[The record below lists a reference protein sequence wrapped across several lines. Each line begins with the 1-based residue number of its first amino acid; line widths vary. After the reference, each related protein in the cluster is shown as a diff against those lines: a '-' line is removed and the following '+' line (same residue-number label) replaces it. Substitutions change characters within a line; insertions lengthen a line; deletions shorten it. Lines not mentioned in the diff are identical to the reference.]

1 MLETYANPPPE
12 REAPC
17 AYIGIVRA
25 IPDHPRFWRGANILA
40 LIALFF
46 VCLGVGVYLG
56 IYERFRSELP
66 SIARLE
72 QWQPN
77 LVTKVYAADGELIAE
92 FASERREII
101 PLDRVPAQFI
111 RAILATEDRAFFEH
125 DGINL
130 RRLVSAAW
138 HNLTTG
144 SRGQGGSTITMQL
157 SRNLFL
163 SPEKRFVR
171 KFKEMILAHEIEQR
185 YPKDKILEM
194 YVNQV
199 YFGSGAY
206 GIESA
211 SRMYFGKPATDLTL
225 PEAALL
231 AGIVQA
237 PSRQSPRVSMQAA
250 LDRRATVLQ
259 NLVEVEAIEREA
271 ARQAAASGIELV
283 PRRRVEGADSYF
295 TEYVRR
301 QLEQQLGSDA
311 VWLGG
316 YRIFTT
322 LDPELQRTAEEVV
335 AKHLDA
341 IEKTLGPDKVRREKW
356 LAARDSALAAG
367 DSTAFLEP
375 EDGPVTPYLQGAL
388 VSVDIETGG
397 IIAMVGG
404 RSFQESKFN
413 RIAQSLRQPGSVFK
427 PFVYTAAVRNGF
439 PVSYVVEDKPLSM
452 PMGNG
457 EIWSPENFDRRF
469 RGPVT
474 LRHALTNSINVPTVR
489 LMFDVGIQA
498 VIDYARD
505 AGITS
510 ELPPYGSLALG
521 AADLNPLEVLR
532 AYTVYPTYGTRI
544 TPIAITRVE
553 DRNGNV
559 IRSYTPARTRVLSEQ
574 EAYIITTILQ
584 DVVEKG
590 TARYGVR
597 GQGFE
602 WPAAGKTGTTN
613 ESTDAWFVGFT
624 PEFITLTWVG
634 FDRKQRI
641 RYNGTGG
648 VLAAPIWTDF
658 MKVAH
663 EGLEIPEVGFA
674 EPPGL
679 EHIAVTTRTGMLAAG
694 FCGMAAY
701 TEIMIPGTQPQ
712 HYCNAPREG
721 GGVPLLEGPLN
732 GQRPAGGGRG
742 GADDPPPQVDDDF
755 LF

>member
-1 MLETYANPPPE
+1 LHLVSDHP
-12 REAPC
+12 R
-17 AYIGIVRA
+17 
-25 IPDHPRFWRGANILA
+25 HPRFWRGANVLA
-40 LIALFF
+40 LIAMFM
-46 VCLGVGVYLG
+46 VCLGVGAFLG
-56 IYERFRSELP
+56 IYERFRAELP

-101 PLDRVPAQFI
+101 PLERVPPQFI

-138 HNLTTG
+138 HNLVTG

-163 SPEKRFVR
+163 TPEKQFVR
-171 KFKEMILAHEIEQR
+171 KFKEMILAHEIEEM
-185 YPKDKILEM
+185 YPKDRILEM

-211 SRMYFGKPATDLTL
+211 ARMYFGKPATDLTL

-231 AGIVQA
+231 AGIIQA

-250 LDRRATVLQ
+250 LDRRSTVLQ
-259 NLVEVEAIEREA
+259 NLVEVDAIGRDA
-271 ARQAAASGIELV
+271 ARQAAATGIDLA
-283 PRRRVEGADSYF
+283 PPRRVEGADSYF

-301 QLEQQLGSDA
+301 QLERQLGTDA

-322 LDPELQRTAEEVV
+322 LDPELQRTAEEAV

-341 IEKTLGPDKVRREKW
+341 IEKTLGPDKTRRATW
-356 LAARDSALAAG
+356 LAQREEALAAG
-367 DSTAFLEP
+367 DSSAFLEP
-375 EDGPVTPYLQGAL
+375 DDGPVTPYLQGIL
-388 VSVDIETGG
+388 VSVDLDTGG
-397 IIAMVGG
+397 IVAMVGG

-413 RIAQSLRQPGSVFK
+413 RVTQSLRQPGSVFK

-439 PVSYVVEDKPLSM
+439 PVSYVVDDRPLSM

-457 EIWSPENFDRRF
+457 ETWTPENFDRRF

-510 ELPPYGSLALG
+510 ELLPYGSLALG
-521 AADLNPLEVLR
+521 AADLNPMEVLR
-532 AYTVYPTYGTRI
+532 AFTVYPTYGTRI

-574 EAYIITTILQ
+574 EAYIITTILE

-590 TARYGVR
+590 TGRYGVR

-663 EGLEIPEVGFA
+663 EGLEIPEDGFP
-674 EPPGL
+674 EPSGL
-679 EHIAVTTRTGMLAAG
+679 EHVDVTTRTGMLAAG

-701 TEIMIPGTQPQ
+701 SEIMIPGTEPQ
-712 HYCNAPREG
+712 HYCNAPREDS
-721 GGVPLLEGPLN
+721 GVPLLEGPLD
-732 GQRPAGGGRG
+732 GRPRREGR
-742 GADDPPPQVDDDF
+742 ASEDQPSQVDDDF

>member
-1 MLETYANPPPE
+1 MTP
-12 REAPC
+12 AP
-17 AYIGIVRA
+17 
-25 IPDHPRFWRGANILA
+25 HSPRFWRAANILA
-40 LIALFF
+40 LIAIFS
-46 VCLGVGVYLG
+46 VCLGVGAFLG
-56 IYERFRSELP
+56 IYENYRAELP

-77 LVTKVYAADGELIAE
+77 LVTKVYAADGALIAE

-101 PLDRVPAQFI
+101 PLERVPPHFI

-130 RRLVSAAW
+130 LRLMSAVW
-138 HNLTTG
+138 HNVTTG

-163 SPEKRFVR
+163 TPEKRFVR
-171 KFKEMILAHEIEQR
+171 KFKEMILAHEIELR
-185 YPKDKILEM
+185 YPKETILEM

-211 SRMYFGKPATDLTL
+211 AQMYFGKPATDLTL

-231 AGIVQA
+231 AGIVQL

-259 NLVEVEAIEREA
+259 NLVEVDALEQDEASRVA
-271 ARQAAASGIELV
+271 ATEIELV
-283 PRRRVEGADSYF
+283 PQRRMEGADTYF

-301 QLEQQLGSDA
+301 QLEQQLGTDA
-311 VWLGG
+311 VWQGG

-322 LDPELQRTAEEVV
+322 LDPRLQQAAEESV
-335 AKHLDA
+335 AKHLDE
-341 IEKTLGPDKVRREKW
+341 IEKTLAGDKMRREAW
-356 LAARDSALAAG
+356 LAARAEAWAAG
-367 DSTAFLEP
+367 DSTRFIEP
-375 EDGPVTPYLQGAL
+375 SDGRPVTPYLQGAL
-388 VSVDIETGG
+388 VSVDLQTGG
-397 IIAMVGG
+397 IVAMVGG

-413 RIAQSLRQPGSVFK
+413 RATQSLRQPGSVFK

-439 PVSYVVEDKPLSM
+439 PVSYVVDDRPLSM

-457 EIWSPENFDRRF
+457 ETWTPVNYDGRF

-474 LRHALTNSINVPTVR
+474 LRQALTNSINVPTVR
-489 LMFDVGIQA
+489 LLFDVGIQA

-521 AADLNPLEVLR
+521 AADLNPLEILR
-532 AYTVYPTYGTRI
+532 AYTVYPTYGMRVS
-544 TPIAITRVE
+544 PIAITRIE

-559 IRSYTPARTRVLSEQ
+559 VRAYTPARTRVLSEQ

-590 TARYGVR
+590 TGRYGVR

-648 VLAAPIWTDF
+648 VLAAPVWTDF

-663 EGLEIPEVGFA
+663 DGLEMPEDGFP

-679 EHIAVTTRTGMLAAG
+679 EHVNVTTRTGMLAAG
-694 FCGMAAY
+694 FCGMASY
-701 TEIMIPGTQPQ
+701 SEIMIPGTEPQ
-712 HYCNAPREG
+712 HYCNAPREDT
-721 GGVPLLEGPLN
+721 GVPLLEGPID
-732 GQRPAGGGRG
+732 GRPRGGRSG
-742 GADDPPPQVDDDF
+742 GADEPPQVDDDF

>member
-1 MLETYANPPPE
+1 PPP
-12 REAPC
+12 
-17 AYIGIVRA
+17 
-25 IPDHPRFWRGANILA
+25 PRFWRGGNLLA
-40 LIALFF
+40 LIGIFL
-46 VCLGVGVYLG
+46 VCLGVGVFLG
-56 IYERFRSELP
+56 VYERFRADLP
-66 SIARLE
+66 SIAQLE

-101 PLDRVPAQFI
+101 PLERVPQEFI
-111 RAILATEDRAFFEH
+111 RATLATEDRAFFKH
-125 DGINL
+125 DGIHL
-130 RRLVSAAW
+130 RRLFSAAW
-138 HNLTTG
+138 HNLTSG
-144 SRGQGGSTITMQL
+144 SKAQGGSTITMQL

-163 SPEKRFVR
+163 TPEKRFVR
-171 KFKEMILAHEIEQR
+171 KFKEMILAHEIEVM
-185 YPKDKILEM
+185 YPKDRILEM

-211 SRMYFGKPATDLTL
+211 ARMYFGKPATELTL

-237 PSRQSPRVSMQAA
+237 PSRQSPRVSMEAA
-250 LDRRATVLQ
+250 RARRSVVLQ
-259 NLVEVEAIEREA
+259 NLVDVGAIDRDVARRAATTEIEV
-271 ARQAAASGIELV
+271 V
-283 PRRRVEGADSYF
+283 PRRLVEGADTYF
-295 TEYVRR
+295 TEHVRR
-301 QLEQQLGSDA
+301 QIEQQLGTDA

-316 YRIFTT
+316 YRIYTT
-322 LDPELQRTAEEVV
+322 LDPELQRAAEEAVER
-335 AKHLDA
+335 HLES
-341 IEKTLGPDKVRREKW
+341 IEKTLAGDKVRRSAW
-356 LAARDSALAAG
+356 QAARAAAIAAG
-367 DSTAFLEP
+367 DSSALHEP
-375 EDGPVTPYLQGAL
+375 DEDDGPVTPYLQGVL
-388 VSVDIETGG
+388 VSVDLQTGG
-397 IIAMVGG
+397 IVAMVGG

-413 RIAQSLRQPGSVFK
+413 RATQSLRQPGSVFK

-439 PVSYVVEDKPLSM
+439 PISYVVDDKPLSM
-452 PMGNG
+452 PAGDG
-457 EIWSPENFDRRF
+457 QIWAPVNYDRRF

-498 VIDYARD
+498 VIDYTRD

-521 AADLNPLEVLR
+521 AADLNPMEVLR

-559 IRSYTPARTRVLSEQ
+559 VRSFTPARTRVLSEQ
-574 EAYIITTILQ
+574 EAYVITSVLE
-584 DVVEKG
+584 DVVDKG

-624 PEFITLTWVG
+624 PEYITLTWVG

-663 EGLEIPEVGFA
+663 EELELPEEGFP

-679 EHIAVTTRTGMLAAG
+679 EHVEVTTRTGMLAAG
-694 FCGMAAY
+694 FCGMASY
-701 TEIMIPGTQPQ
+701 TEIMLPGTEPE

-721 GGVPLLEGPLN
+721 TGVPLLEGPID
-732 GQRPAGGGRG
+732 GRPRQRGGRAG
-742 GADDPPPQVDDDF
+742 DDEAPRVDDDF

>member
-1 MLETYANPPPE
+1 MSPS
-12 REAPC
+12 
-17 AYIGIVRA
+17 
-25 IPDHPRFWRGANILA
+25 DSPRFWRGANILS
-40 LIALFF
+40 LIAIFLA
-46 VCLGVGVYLG
+46 CLGVGAFLG
-56 IYERFRSELP
+56 VYERFRSELP

-101 PLDRVPAQFI
+101 PLDRVPPHFI
-111 RAILATEDRAFFEH
+111 RAILATEDRAFYEH

-130 RRLVSAAW
+130 LRLMSAVW
-138 HNLTTG
+138 HNIVTG

-163 SPEKRFVR
+163 TPEKQFVR

-185 YPKDKILEM
+185 YSKDRILEM

-211 SRMYFGKPATDLTL
+211 SQMYFGKPATDLTL

-231 AGIVQA
+231 AGIVQL

-259 NLVEVEAIEREA
+259 NLVEVDALDPEA
-271 ARQAAASGIELV
+271 AHRAAETPIELV
-283 PRRRVEGADSYF
+283 PPRRTEGADSYF

-301 QLEQQLGSDA
+301 QLEQQLGTDA

-335 AKHLDA
+335 EKHLEQ
-341 IEKTLGPDKVRREKW
+341 IERTLSPDKMRRSTW
-356 LAARDSALAAG
+356 LAERDAAFAAG
-367 DSTAFLEP
+367 DSSAYLEP
-375 EDGPVTPYLQGAL
+375 SDGRPVTPYLQGVL
-388 VSVDIETGG
+388 VSVDLETGG
-397 IIAMVGG
+397 IVAMVGG
-404 RSFQESKFN
+404 RSFEESKFN
-413 RIAQSLRQPGSVFK
+413 RATQSLRQPGSVFK

-439 PVSYVVEDKPLSM
+439 PVSYVVDDKPLSM

-457 EIWSPENFDRRF
+457 ETWTPENFDRRF

-489 LMFDVGIQA
+489 LLFDVGIQA

-510 ELPPYGSLALG
+510 DLPPYGSLALG
-521 AADLNPLEVLR
+521 AADLNPMEVLR
-532 AYTVYPTYGTRI
+532 AYSIYPTYGMRL

-559 IRSYTPARTRVLSEQ
+559 VRAFTPARTRVLSEQ
-574 EAYIITTILQ
+574 EAYIITTILE
-584 DVVEKG
+584 DVVDKG
-590 TARYGVR
+590 TGRFGIR

-663 EGLEIPEVGFA
+663 EGLEMPEEGFP
-674 EPPGL
+674 EPAGL
-679 EHIAVTTRTGMLAAG
+679 EHVAVTTRTGMLAAD
-694 FCGMAAY
+694 FCGMASY
-701 TEIMIPGTQPQ
+701 SEIMIPGTEPE
-712 HYCNAPREG
+712 HYCNAPRADT
-721 GGVPLLEGPLN
+721 GVPLLEGPLD
-732 GQRPAGGGRG
+732 GQPRRGAAEDEPAR
-742 GADDPPPQVDDDF
+742 VDDDF

>member
-1 MLETYANPPPE
+1 MGSPPNPS
-12 REAPC
+12 
-17 AYIGIVRA
+17 
-25 IPDHPRFWRGANILA
+25 RFWRGSNILA
-40 LIALFF
+40 LVGIFS
-46 VCLGVGVYLG
+46 VCMGVGAFLGV
-56 IYERFRSELP
+56 YEKYRADLP

-72 QWQPN
+72 EWQPS
-77 LVTKVYAADGELIAE
+77 LVTKVFAADGSLIAE

-101 PLDRVPAQFI
+101 PLERVPPQFI
-111 RAILATEDRAFFEH
+111 RAVLATEDRTFFKH

-130 RRLVSAAW
+130 RRLASAAW
-138 HNLTTG
+138 HNLVTG

-163 SPEKRFVR
+163 TPEKRFVR
-171 KFKEMILAHEIEQR
+171 KFKEMILAHEIEKM
-185 YPKDKILEM
+185 YPKDRILEM

-211 SRMYFGKPATDLTL
+211 AQMYFGKPATDLTL

-237 PSRQSPRVSMQAA
+237 PSRQSPRVSLQAA

-259 NLVEVEAIEREA
+259 NLVEVNAIEEDA
-271 ARQAAASGIELV
+271 ARRASATEIELV
-283 PRRRVEGADSYF
+283 PRRIVEGADSYF

-301 QLEQQLGSDA
+301 QLEQQLGTDA
-311 VWLGG
+311 VWQGG

-322 LDPELQRTAEEVV
+322 LDPKLQQTAEEAV
-335 AKHLDA
+335 ASHLDA
-341 IEKTLGPDKVRREKW
+341 IERTLAGDKPRRADW
-356 LAARDSALAAG
+356 QAAREAAFAAG
-367 DSTAFLEP
+367 DSSGFLEP
-375 EDGPVTPYLQGAL
+375 DGGPVTPYLQGIL
-388 VSVDIETGG
+388 VSVDLETGG
-397 IIAMVGG
+397 IVAMVGG

-413 RIAQSLRQPGSVFK
+413 RATQSLRQPGSVFK

-439 PVSYVVEDKPLSM
+439 PVSYVVDDRPLSM

-457 EIWSPENFDRRF
+457 ETWTPENFDRRF

-521 AADLNPLEVLR
+521 AADLNPMEVLR

-544 TPIAITRVE
+544 TPIAITRIE

-559 IRSYTPARTRVLSEQ
+559 IRAYTPARTRILTEQ
-574 EAYIITTILQ
+574 EAYIVTTILE
-584 DVVEKG
+584 DVVDKG
-590 TARYGVR
+590 TGRYGVR

-624 PEFITLTWVG
+624 PEYITLTWVG

-648 VLAAPIWTDF
+648 VLAAPVWTDF

-663 EGLEIPEVGFA
+663 EGLEIPEEGFP

-679 EHIAVTTRTGMLAAG
+679 EHVNVTTRTGMLAAG

-701 TEIMIPGTQPQ
+701 TEIMIPGTEPE
-712 HYCNAPREG
+712 HYCNAPRQDA
-721 GGVPLLEGPLN
+721 GVPLLEGPLD
-732 GQRPAGGGRG
+732 GESRRGRG
-742 GADDPPPQVDDDF
+742 GDEQPPQVDDDF

>member
-1 MLETYANPPPE
+1 VT
-12 REAPC
+12 
-17 AYIGIVRA
+17 
-25 IPDHPRFWRGANILA
+25 PDHPRFWRGANILA
-40 LIALFF
+40 LIALFC

-56 IYERFRSELP
+56 IYERFRAELP

-101 PLDRVPAQFI
+101 PLDRVPSQFI

-138 HNLTTG
+138 HNLATG

-259 NLVEVEAIEREA
+259 NLVEVDAIERDA

-283 PRRRVEGADSYF
+283 AQRRVEGADSYF

-322 LDPELQRTAEEVV
+322 LDPELQRTAEEAV

-341 IEKTLGPDKVRREKW
+341 IEKTLAPDKVRREAW

-375 EDGPVTPYLQGAL
+375 EDGPVTPYLQGTL

-397 IIAMVGG
+397 IVAMVGG

-413 RIAQSLRQPGSVFK
+413 RVAQSLRQPGSVFK

-510 ELPPYGSLALG
+510 DLPPYGSLALG

-624 PEFITLTWVG
+624 PEYITLTWVG

-663 EGLEIPEVGFA
+663 EGLEIPEDGFP

-679 EHIAVTTRTGMLAAG
+679 EHVAVTTRTGMLAAG
-694 FCGMAAY
+694 FCGMASY
-701 TEIMIPGTQPQ
+701 SEIMIPGTQPE

-721 GGVPLLEGPLN
+721 TGVPLLEGPLN
-732 GQRPAGGGRG
+732 GQRPAGRDRG
-742 GADDPPPQVDDDF
+742 GAEDQAPQVDDDF

>member
-1 MLETYANPPPE
+1 
-12 REAPC
+12 
-17 AYIGIVRA
+17 
-25 IPDHPRFWRGANILA
+25 
-40 LIALFF
+40 
-46 VCLGVGVYLG
+46 
-56 IYERFRSELP
+56 
-66 SIARLE
+66 
-72 QWQPN
+72 
-77 LVTKVYAADGELIAE
+77 
-92 FASERREII
+92 
-101 PLDRVPAQFI
+101 
-111 RAILATEDRAFFEH
+111 
-125 DGINL
+125 
-130 RRLVSAAW
+130 
-138 HNLTTG
+138 
-144 SRGQGGSTITMQL
+144 
-157 SRNLFL
+157 
-163 SPEKRFVR
+163 
-171 KFKEMILAHEIEQR
+171 
-185 YPKDKILEM
+185 
-194 YVNQV
+194 
-199 YFGSGAY
+199 
-206 GIESA
+206 
-211 SRMYFGKPATDLTL
+211 
-225 PEAALL
+225 
-231 AGIVQA
+231 
-237 PSRQSPRVSMQAA
+237 MQAA
-250 LDRRATVLQ
+250 LDRRSTVLQ
-259 NLVEVEAIEREA
+259 NLVEVDAIGRDA
-271 ARQAAASGIELV
+271 ARQAAATGIDLA
-283 PRRRVEGADSYF
+283 PPRRVEGADSYF

-301 QLEQQLGSDA
+301 QLERQLGTDA

-322 LDPELQRTAEEVV
+322 LDPELQRTAEEAV

-341 IEKTLGPDKVRREKW
+341 IEKTLGPDKTRRATW
-356 LAARDSALAAG
+356 LTQREEALAAG
-367 DSTAFLEP
+367 DSSAFLEP
-375 EDGPVTPYLQGAL
+375 DDGPVTPYLQGIL
-388 VSVDIETGG
+388 VSVDLDTGG
-397 IIAMVGG
+397 IVAMVGG

-413 RIAQSLRQPGSVFK
+413 RVTQSLRQPGSVFK

-439 PVSYVVEDKPLSM
+439 PVSYVVDDRPLSM

-457 EIWSPENFDRRF
+457 ETWTPENFDRRF

-510 ELPPYGSLALG
+510 ELLPYGSLALG
-521 AADLNPLEVLR
+521 AADLNPMEVLR
-532 AYTVYPTYGTRI
+532 AFTVYPTYGTRI

-574 EAYIITTILQ
+574 EAYIITTILE

-590 TARYGVR
+590 TGRYGVR

-663 EGLEIPEVGFA
+663 EGLEIPEDGFP
-674 EPPGL
+674 EPSGL
-679 EHIAVTTRTGMLAAG
+679 EHVDVTTRTGMLAAG

-701 TEIMIPGTQPQ
+701 SEIMIPGTEPQ

-721 GGVPLLEGPLN
+721 SGVPLLEGPLD
-732 GQRPAGGGRG
+732 GRPLREGRG
-742 GADDPPPQVDDDF
+742 SEDQPPQVDDDF

>member
-1 MLETYANPPPE
+1 MSDHP
-12 REAPC
+12 R
-17 AYIGIVRA
+17 
-25 IPDHPRFWRGANILA
+25 HPRFWRGANVLA
-40 LIALFF
+40 LIAMFM
-46 VCLGVGVYLG
+46 VCLGVGAFLG
-56 IYERFRSELP
+56 IYERFRAELP

-101 PLDRVPAQFI
+101 PLERVPPQFI

-138 HNLTTG
+138 HNLVTG

-163 SPEKRFVR
+163 TPEKQFVR
-171 KFKEMILAHEIEQR
+171 KFKEMILAHEIEEM
-185 YPKDKILEM
+185 YPKDRILEM

-211 SRMYFGKPATDLTL
+211 ARMYFGKPATDLTL

-231 AGIVQA
+231 AGIIQA

-250 LDRRATVLQ
+250 LDRRSTVLQ
-259 NLVEVEAIEREA
+259 NLVEVDAIGRDA
-271 ARQAAASGIELV
+271 ARRAAATGIDLA
-283 PRRRVEGADSYF
+283 PPRRVEGADSYF

-301 QLEQQLGSDA
+301 QLERQLGTDA

-322 LDPELQRTAEEVV
+322 LDPELQRTAEEAV

-341 IEKTLGPDKVRREKW
+341 IEKTLGPDKTRRATW
-356 LAARDSALAAG
+356 LAQREEALAAG
-367 DSTAFLEP
+367 DSSAFLEP
-375 EDGPVTPYLQGAL
+375 DDGPVTPYLQGIL
-388 VSVDIETGG
+388 VSVDLDTGG
-397 IIAMVGG
+397 IVAMVGG

-413 RIAQSLRQPGSVFK
+413 RATQSLRQPGSVFK

-439 PVSYVVEDKPLSM
+439 PVSYVVDDRPLSM

-457 EIWSPENFDRRF
+457 ETWTPENFDRRF

-510 ELPPYGSLALG
+510 ELLPYGSLALG
-521 AADLNPLEVLR
+521 AADLNPMEVLR
-532 AYTVYPTYGTRI
+532 AFTVYPTYGTRI

-574 EAYIITTILQ
+574 EAYIITTILE

-590 TARYGVR
+590 TGRYGVR

-663 EGLEIPEVGFA
+663 EGLEIPEDGFP
-674 EPPGL
+674 EPSGL
-679 EHIAVTTRTGMLAAG
+679 EHVDVTTRTGMLAAG

-701 TEIMIPGTQPQ
+701 SEIMIPGTEPQ
-712 HYCNAPREG
+712 HYCNAPREDS
-721 GGVPLLEGPLN
+721 GVPLLEGPLD
-732 GQRPAGGGRG
+732 GRPRREGR
-742 GADDPPPQVDDDF
+742 ASEDQPSQVDDDF

>member
-1 MLETYANPPPE
+1 
-12 REAPC
+12 
-17 AYIGIVRA
+17 
-25 IPDHPRFWRGANILA
+25 
-40 LIALFF
+40 
-46 VCLGVGVYLG
+46 
-56 IYERFRSELP
+56 
-66 SIARLE
+66 
-72 QWQPN
+72 
-77 LVTKVYAADGELIAE
+77 
-92 FASERREII
+92 
-101 PLDRVPAQFI
+101 
-111 RAILATEDRAFFEH
+111 
-125 DGINL
+125 
-130 RRLVSAAW
+130 
-138 HNLTTG
+138 
-144 SRGQGGSTITMQL
+144 
-157 SRNLFL
+157 
-163 SPEKRFVR
+163 
-171 KFKEMILAHEIEQR
+171 
-185 YPKDKILEM
+185 
-194 YVNQV
+194 
-199 YFGSGAY
+199 
-206 GIESA
+206 
-211 SRMYFGKPATDLTL
+211 
-225 PEAALL
+225 
-231 AGIVQA
+231 
-237 PSRQSPRVSMQAA
+237 
-250 LDRRATVLQ
+250 
-259 NLVEVEAIEREA
+259 
-271 ARQAAASGIELV
+271 
-283 PRRRVEGADSYF
+283 
-295 TEYVRR
+295 
-301 QLEQQLGSDA
+301 
-311 VWLGG
+311 
-316 YRIFTT
+316 
-322 LDPELQRTAEEVV
+322 
-335 AKHLDA
+335 
-341 IEKTLGPDKVRREKW
+341 
-356 LAARDSALAAG
+356 
-367 DSTAFLEP
+367 
-375 EDGPVTPYLQGAL
+375 
-388 VSVDIETGG
+388 
-397 IIAMVGG
+397 
-404 RSFQESKFN
+404 
-413 RIAQSLRQPGSVFK
+413 
-427 PFVYTAAVRNGF
+427 
-439 PVSYVVEDKPLSM
+439 VSYVVEDKPLSM

-510 ELPPYGSLALG
+510 DLPPYGSLALG

-624 PEFITLTWVG
+624 PEYITLTWVG

-663 EGLEIPEVGFA
+663 EGLEIPEDGFP

-679 EHIAVTTRTGMLAAG
+679 EHVAVTTRTGMLAAG
-694 FCGMAAY
+694 FCGMASY
-701 TEIMIPGTQPQ
+701 TEIMISGTQPQ

-721 GGVPLLEGPLN
+721 TGVPLLEGPLN
-732 GQRPAGGGRG
+732 GQRPAGRDRG

>member
-1 MLETYANPPPE
+1 LHLVSDHP
-12 REAPC
+12 R
-17 AYIGIVRA
+17 
-25 IPDHPRFWRGANILA
+25 HPRFWRGANVLA
-40 LIALFF
+40 LIAMFM
-46 VCLGVGVYLG
+46 VCLGVGAFLG
-56 IYERFRSELP
+56 IYERFRAELP

-101 PLDRVPAQFI
+101 PLERVPPQFI

-138 HNLTTG
+138 HNLVTG

-163 SPEKRFVR
+163 TPEKQFVR
-171 KFKEMILAHEIEQR
+171 KFKEMILAHEIEEM
-185 YPKDKILEM
+185 YPKDRILEM

-211 SRMYFGKPATDLTL
+211 ARMYFGKPATDLTL

-231 AGIVQA
+231 AGIIQA

-250 LDRRATVLQ
+250 LDRRSTVLQ
-259 NLVEVEAIEREA
+259 NLVEVDAIGRDA
-271 ARQAAASGIELV
+271 ARQAAATGIDLA
-283 PRRRVEGADSYF
+283 PPRRVEGADSYF

-301 QLEQQLGSDA
+301 QLERQLGTDA

-322 LDPELQRTAEEVV
+322 LDPELQRTAEEAV

-341 IEKTLGPDKVRREKW
+341 IEKTLGPDKTRRATW
-356 LAARDSALAAG
+356 LAQREEALAAG
-367 DSTAFLEP
+367 DSSAFLEP
-375 EDGPVTPYLQGAL
+375 DDGPVTPYLQGIL
-388 VSVDIETGG
+388 VSVDLDTGG
-397 IIAMVGG
+397 IVAMVGG

-413 RIAQSLRQPGSVFK
+413 RATQSLRQPGSVFK

-439 PVSYVVEDKPLSM
+439 PVSYVVDDRPLSM

-457 EIWSPENFDRRF
+457 ETWTPENFDRRF

-510 ELPPYGSLALG
+510 ELLPYGSLALG
-521 AADLNPLEVLR
+521 AADLNPMEVLR
-532 AYTVYPTYGTRI
+532 AFTVYPTYGTRI

-574 EAYIITTILQ
+574 EAYIITTILE

-590 TARYGVR
+590 TGRYGVR

-663 EGLEIPEVGFA
+663 EGLEIPEDGFP

-679 EHIAVTTRTGMLAAG
+679 EHVDVTTRTGMLAAG

-701 TEIMIPGTQPQ
+701 NEIMIPGTEPQ
-712 HYCNAPREG
+712 HYCNAPREDS
-721 GGVPLLEGPLN
+721 GVPLLEGPLD
-732 GQRPAGGGRG
+732 GRPRREGRESE
-742 GADDPPPQVDDDF
+742 DQPSQVDDDF

>member
-1 MLETYANPPPE
+1 MTE
-12 REAPC
+12 
-17 AYIGIVRA
+17 
-25 IPDHPRFWRGANILA
+25 IPHPPRFWRGANIFA
-40 LIALFF
+40 LVAIFF
-46 VCLGVGVYLG
+46 ICLGVGAFLG
-56 IYERFRSELP
+56 IYERFRAELP

-101 PLDRVPAQFI
+101 PLERVPPQFI
-111 RAILATEDRAFFEH
+111 RAILATEDRSFFKH

-138 HNLTTG
+138 HNVVTG
-144 SRGQGGSTITMQL
+144 SKGQGGSTITMQL

-163 SPEKRFVR
+163 TPEKRFVR
-171 KFKEMILAHEIEQR
+171 KFKEMILAHEIEEM
-185 YPKDKILEM
+185 YPKNMILEM

-211 SRMYFGKPATDLTL
+211 AQMYFGKPATDLTL
-225 PEAALL
+225 PESALL

-250 LDRRATVLQ
+250 TDRRATVLQ
-259 NLVEVEAIEREA
+259 NLVEVDAIGRDEAQRAAAIEIR
-271 ARQAAASGIELV
+271 LV
-283 PRRRVEGADSYF
+283 PKRRVEGADSYF

-301 QLEQQLGSDA
+301 QMEKQLGTDA

-322 LDPELQRTAEEVV
+322 LDSELQRTAEEAVE
-335 AKHLDA
+335 KHLEA
-341 IEKTLGPDKVRREKW
+341 IEKTLGPDKMRRAAWQAEREK
-356 LAARDSALAAG
+356 ALAAG
-367 DSTAFLEP
+367 DSSAFLEP
-375 EDGPVTPYLQGAL
+375 ADDLPVTPYLQGIL
-388 VSVDIETGG
+388 VSVDLETGG
-397 IIAMVGG
+397 IVAMVGG
-404 RSFQESKFN
+404 RSFEESKFN
-413 RIAQSLRQPGSVFK
+413 RATQSLRQPGSVFK

-439 PVSYVVEDKPLSM
+439 PVSYVVDDKPLSM
-452 PMGNG
+452 PMGTG
-457 EIWSPENFDRRF
+457 QAAWTPVNFDGRF

-510 ELPPYGSLALG
+510 DLPPYGSLALG
-521 AADLNPLEVLR
+521 AADLNPMEVLR
-532 AYTVYPTYGTRI
+532 AFTIYPTYGTRI

-559 IRSYTPARTRVLSEQ
+559 IRSFTPARTRVLSEQ
-574 EAYIITTILQ
+574 EAYIVTTILE
-584 DVVEKG
+584 DVVDKG
-590 TARYGVR
+590 TGRYGVR

-634 FDRKQRI
+634 FDQKQRI

-663 EGLEIPEVGFA
+663 EGLEIPEDGFP

-679 EHIAVTTRTGMLAAG
+679 EHVDVTTRTGMLAAG

-701 TEIMIPGTQPQ
+701 NEIMIPGTEPE
-712 HYCNAPREG
+712 HYCNAPRENT
-721 GGVPLLEGPLN
+721 GVPLLEGPLD
-732 GQRPAGGGRG
+732 GRPRRGRAGEVE
-742 GADDPPPQVDDDF
+742 PPQVDDDF